1 MSIIRAAKLSD
12 AKKLA
17 VLAEATF
24 RDTFSEENTSEDM
37 NAHCQ
42 ASYGEEIQAQEIS
55 DPNYVTIVAELDE
68 HLVAYAQLRWG
79 EAPEC
84 VSAKSP
90 GEIQRLYVDKNFH
103 GGGLAH
109 TLMSEC
115 LNALKE
121 RNTDIA
127 WLGVWERNPRA
138 IAFYRKFNFEEVGD
152 HIFSVGS
159 APQRDIILVRPVQSV
174 SHDT

>member
-37 NAHCQ
+37 NAHCR
-42 ASYGEEIQAQEIS
+42 ASYGEEIQAREIS
-55 DPNYVTIVAELDE
+55 DPSYVTIVAEIDE

-84 VSAKSP
+84 VSANSP
-90 GEIQRLYVDKNFH
+90 GEIQRLYVDKSFH
-103 GGGLAH
+103 GSGLAH

-115 LNALKE
+115 LNA
-121 RNTDIA
+121 
-127 WLGVWERNPRA
+127 
-138 IAFYRKFNFEEVGD
+138 
-152 HIFSVGS
+152 
-159 APQRDIILVRPVQSV
+159 
-174 SHDT
+174 